1 MATKKRETVI
11 DLHTYLGK
19 RIQVKFI
26 GGRVVQG
33 TLVGFDK
40 LFNLVLSDNVTE
52 DAPPDSDVVE
62 TSAEYVP
69 RVLDE
74 KDAPRI
80 VCRGSQVMTITPMDG
95 LEEIANPWLNVTD
108 QME

>member
-1 MATKKRETVI
+1 MATKKREMVI

-33 TLVGFDK
+33 VLVGYDK
-40 LFNLVLSDNVTE
+40 LFNLVLSDRVTE
-52 DAPPDSDVVE
+52 DAPPDTGVTDTTE
-62 TSAEYVP
+62 DYPP

-74 KDAPRI
+74 AGAPRVI
-80 VCRGSQVMTITPMDG
+80 CRGSQVMTISPMDG
-95 LEEIANPWLNVTD
+95 FEEIANPWL
-108 QME
+108 QAEEMA